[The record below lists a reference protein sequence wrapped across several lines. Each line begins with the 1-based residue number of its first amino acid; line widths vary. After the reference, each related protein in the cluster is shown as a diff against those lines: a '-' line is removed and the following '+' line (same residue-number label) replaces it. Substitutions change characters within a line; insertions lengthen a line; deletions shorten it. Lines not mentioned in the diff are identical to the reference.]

1 MEDNIPRATTEAAVM
16 ALKALELPR
25 RIRPKM
31 ITQAVVQRRALRGTT
46 RASLYL
52 AQIWLKGRPRS
63 RLKA

>member
-1 MEDNIPRATTEAAVM
+1 M

-31 ITQAVVQRRALRGTT
+31 ITQAVVQRRALRGTS